1 MKKYLI
7 FFGIAFVISVLF
19 TVINKLTLN
28 IVLGRRVNG
37 IIIGT
42 DEVDYAKHSD
52 VIIFLSYNPKTRF
65 LDIISIPRDT
75 KISVKGVAIGKI
87 TQLYAYTYKNTKSH
101 KASAD
106 SVRNKI
112 QEILGVDIPYYA
124 QIDYSGFRN
133 FIDVIGGLKIKV
145 NYPMD
150 YDDNWGKLHIHFST
164 GVHFLDGQKA
174 LEYIRYRKGDRGDLD
189 RILRQQSFMREIMN
203 RVKRPNVIIGFPKI
217 AKILYRNIH
226 TNISIWDIL
235 TVVYELKDFKISNI
249 RLQSLPGRPS
259 TRGSWFPDPGA
270 IQKSIDLV
278 MTGSVSGMEKLQTY
292 SDVVVEIFNASGS
305 SQRAS
310 KMRRAL
316 LKKNFDVIKIGNY
329 ARDSR
334 YEKTV
339 VIDRLGN
346 LKKAQKIAAV
356 IGAREV
362 ITKVDESRGVDVT
375 IIIGRDW
382 QGLEDIWDDR

>member
-7 FFGIAFVISVLF
+7 FFGIIFVISVLL

-42 DEVDYAKHSD
+42 DEVDYAKHAD

-101 KASAD
+101 SAAAD
-106 SVRNKI
+106 SVRNKM

-124 QIDYSGFRN
+124 QIDYGGFRN

-145 NYPMD
+145 DYPMD

-164 GVHFLDGQKA
+164 GMHFLGGQKA

-226 TNISIWDIL
+226 TNISVWDIL
-235 TVVYELKDFKISNI
+235 TAVYELKDFKISNI
-249 RLQSLPGRPS
+249 RLQSLAGHPS
-259 TRGSWFPDPGA
+259 AKGSWIPDPVS

-278 MTGSVSGMEKLQTY
+278 MTGSAGNLEKLKTY
-292 SDVVVEIFNASGS
+292 SEVVVEIFNASGEPKC
-305 SQRAS
+305 AT
-310 KMRRAL
+310 KMRRIL
-316 LKKNFDVIKIGNY
+316 LKENFDVIKIGNFS
-329 ARDSR
+329 RDSR

-339 VIDRLGN
+339 VIDRMGHLE
-346 LKKAQKIAAV
+346 KAQRVAAV
-356 IGAREV
+356 IGAKEV
-362 ITKVDESRGVDVT
+362 ITKVDESRGADVT
-375 IIIGRDW
+375 VIIGRDW
-382 QGLEDIWDDR
+382 QGLTLNNEQ